1 MKVNNSKINELKET
15 SAERALNEGYIL
27 ATEGIKVED
36 LKLFQF
42 ENGESDFIIADNLDN
57 AIGCYIEMVGK
68 MKLNTM
74 KYQRFQTGITYH

>member
-36 LKLFQF
+36 LKLF
-42 ENGESDFIIADNLDN
+42 
-57 AIGCYIEMVGK
+57 
-68 MKLNTM
+68 
-74 KYQRFQTGITYH
+74 